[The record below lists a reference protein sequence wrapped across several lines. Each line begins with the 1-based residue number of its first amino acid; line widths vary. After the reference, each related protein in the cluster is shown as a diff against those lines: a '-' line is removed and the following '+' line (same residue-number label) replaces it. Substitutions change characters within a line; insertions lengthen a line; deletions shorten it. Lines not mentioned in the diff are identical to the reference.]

1 MEIKKLLVSD
11 VTQEYLDS
19 LNDTEH
25 MHFSRNSGQTHTLES
40 QRRYVS
46 SFETSE
52 LDPKPLLFGVFKE
65 GKLSGT
71 LTAYFDET
79 SLKANIGILIFRS
92 ASSKGLGKESLIQFS
107 RWIRARF
114 PTYSI
119 ELGADS
125 KNVRMMKTA
134 WSSGYEEIEGKEI
147 GVCQFRYMVQDI
159 EVSQLFLD
167 SFESPGL
174 FFGSDTGGVE
184 NLLEYFVM
192 VKCQGALVI
201 QGSGV
206 RVAEYYKV
214 RYQQEIE
221 GNINVYKSLIYST
234 GADSQIYSALE
245 ERFGLSNSRRIC
257 ILDHWINYAKRF
269 KVNPDYLPTHFITS
283 NDFAY
288 TTATKTFPRSSI
300 LLLPDYRLA
309 RLQNIMK
316 IDFQRSEPSVLII
329 LEPER
334 PALEGLGRITI
345 LDQVN
350 AVEMGKLIAIK
361 MGVSKVLVRLHPVMQ
376 INELLAAELGKD
388 EMVVISK
395 NIRMEDDLIT
405 SCAVVGLSSSIL
417 YATSKL
423 GLPTYT
429 VLDFSEDSW
438 LGQNGNILALKK

>member
-25 MHFSRNSGQTHTLES
+25 MHFSRNSGQIHTFES
-40 QRRYVS
+40 QRKYVS
-46 SFETSE
+46 SFENTE
-52 LDPKPLLFGVFKE
+52 LDSKPLLFGVFKD
-65 GKLSGT
+65 GKLAGT
-71 LTAYFDET
+71 LTAYFDEP
-79 SLKANIGILIFRS
+79 SLIANVGILVFRS
-92 ASSKGLGKESLIQFS
+92 ALSQGLGKESLVRFS
-107 RWIRARF
+107 RWMRARF

-125 KNVRMMKTA
+125 ENIRMIKTA
-134 WSSGYEEIEGKEI
+134 CSSGYEKIEGKDSDI
-147 GVCQFRYMVQDI
+147 CQFRYRIQDI

-184 NLLEYFVM
+184 NLLEYFIM
-192 VKCQGALVI
+192 IECQGALVI

-214 RYQQEIE
+214 RHQEEIQ
-221 GNINVYKSLIYST
+221 GNLNVYKSLIYST
-234 GADSQIYSALE
+234 GADSQINSALE
-245 ERFGLSNSRRIC
+245 KKFRASNSPRIC
-257 ILDHWINYAKRF
+257 ILDHWINYARRF
-269 KVNPDYLPTHFITS
+269 NVNPDYLPTHFITS

-288 TTATKTFPRSSI
+288 ITASKAFPGSRI

-316 IDFQRSEPSVLII
+316 IDFQRSKPFVLVI

-334 PALEGLGRITI
+334 PALEGLGGITI
-345 LDQVN
+345 LDQLK
-350 AVEMGKLIAIK
+350 AVEMGKLKALE
-361 MGVSKVLVRLHPVMQ
+361 MGVSQVLVRLHPVMRT
-376 INELLAAELGKD
+376 NEHLSVKLD
-388 EMVVISK
+388 MDPMVMISK
-395 NIRMEDDLIT
+395 NIRIEDDLI
-405 SCAVVGLSSSIL
+405 SCCAVVGLSSSIL

-429 VLDFSEDSW
+429 VLGFSKDSW
-438 LGQNGNILALKK
+438 MGQTSNIVVLKK

>member
-19 LNDTEH
+19 LNDTKH
-25 MHFSRNSGQTHTLES
+25 MHFSRNSGRIHTLES
-40 QRRYVS
+40 QRKYIS
-46 SFETSE
+46 SFENTE
-52 LDPKPLLFGVFKE
+52 LDPKPLLFGVFKN

-71 LTAYFDET
+71 LTAYFDEPT
-79 SLKANIGILIFRS
+79 LKVNIGILIFRS
-92 ASSKGLGKESLIQFS
+92 ASLKGLGKESLIQFS
-107 RWIRARF
+107 RWMRARF

-119 ELGADS
+119 ELGAAS
-125 KNVRMMKTA
+125 ENVKMIKTA
-134 WSSGYEEIEGKEI
+134 WSSGYEKIEGKDTGI
-147 GVCQFRYMVQDI
+147 CQFRYRIQDI

-184 NLLEYFVM
+184 NLLEYFLM
-192 VKCQGALVI
+192 MKYKGTLVI

-206 RVAEYYKV
+206 RVAEYYKI
-214 RYQQEIE
+214 RYQEEIQ

-234 GADSQIYSALE
+234 GNDSQINSALE
-245 ERFGLSNSRRIC
+245 KSFRTSNSPRIC

-269 KVNPDYLPTHFITS
+269 NVNPDYLPTHFIT
-283 NDFAY
+283 NNEFAY
-288 TTATKTFPRSSI
+288 ITASKVFPGSRI

-316 IDFQRSEPSVLII
+316 IDFQRSEPFVLII

-334 PALEGLGRITI
+334 PALDGLGRITI

-350 AVEMGKLIAIK
+350 AVEMGKLIALK
-361 MGVSKVLVRLHPVMQ
+361 MGLRKILIRLHPVMQ
-376 INELLAAELGKD
+376 ISELLAAKLEK
-388 EMVVISK
+388 EETATISE
-395 NIRMEDDLIT
+395 NIRIEDDLIS

-438 LGQNGNILALKK
+438 LGQTENILAFKK